1 MTIQDKFSSLDIVN
15 PEQLSKVR
23 VNRKVNFMLR
33 EEFENLCITL
43 FQAHIERVFVIEIE
57 HINLVE

>member
-23 VNRKVNFMLR
+23 VNRKVNFMLGK
-33 EEFENLCITL
+33 EFKNLWITL
-43 FQAHIERVFVIEIE
+43 FQAHIECVFVIELE